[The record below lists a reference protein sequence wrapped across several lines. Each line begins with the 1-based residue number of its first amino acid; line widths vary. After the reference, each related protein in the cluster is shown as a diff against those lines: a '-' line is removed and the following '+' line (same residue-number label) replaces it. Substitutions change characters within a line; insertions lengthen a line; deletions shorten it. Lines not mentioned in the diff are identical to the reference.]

1 MQSKLFCFEKEKPLF
16 FAQSAYNKRMS
27 FAILIQIFF
36 LGLGLSADAF
46 SVALTDGLV
55 YQDINKKKS
64 FFTAFVFGFMQA
76 LMPLIGFWLVE
87 LVEVIVGEAA
97 GAEAGILAGKIVVW
111 IAFFLLLFI
120 GGKMLIESILGLTK
134 TQEEKTQRL
143 ISIKEVLFYGF
154 ATAVDAL
161 AAGVA
166 LHADLSTSITV
177 WLHVSIILLLT
188 FSLSLLG
195 LLLGKQVVKLLK
207 GRYEIS
213 GIIGGIIL
221 ILLAVWVLVSHYV
234 GL

>member
-1 MQSKLFCFEKEKPLF
+1 
-16 FAQSAYNKRMS
+16 MS

-36 LGLGLSADAF
+36 LGLGLSADAL

-64 FFTAFVFGFMQA
+64 FFIAFVFGFMQA

-97 GAEAGILAGKIVVW
+97 GAEAGLLVAKIVTW
-111 IAFFLLLFI
+111 LAFVLLLFI
-120 GGKMLIESILGLTK
+120 GGKMLLESILELRK
-134 TQEEKTQRL
+134 PQEEKTQRL
-143 ISIKEVLFYGF
+143 FSVKEVLFYGF

-166 LHADLSTSITV
+166 LHADLSTVTTV
-177 WLHVSIILLLT
+177 WLHVSIILVLT
-188 FSLSLLG
+188 FSLSLVG
-195 LLLGKQVVKLLK
+195 LFLGKQIVKLLK

-221 ILLAVWVLVSHYV
+221 ILLAVWVIVSHYA
-234 GL
+234 GI